1 MTTCSIGR
9 TGLFLIATS
18 CVLSLSLGGPV
29 RGESGFADLPP
40 PGRLIQVGGYRLH
53 LNCTGTGTPTVILDE
68 GAGGGSLNWT
78 WIQREVTATTRVC
91 SYDPAGARLERFD

>member
-1 MTTCSIGR
+1 
-9 TGLFLIATS
+9 
-18 CVLSLSLGGPV
+18 VLSLSLGGPV